1 MSPAISHPYRLFLF
15 QGAAVVMLLGG
26 SVLMPPADGA
36 MLLVPLTPKRI
47 ATAVDLALDHGAR
60 IGGLGPLPGTLIV
73 RGKRARLFGPLLA
86 QGIVAVAAPAIW
98 CGR

>member
-1 MSPAISHPYRLFLF
+1 
-15 QGAAVVMLLGG
+15 MLLGG

>member
-1 MSPAISHPYRLFLF
+1 MSPAISHPYRLVLF

-26 SVLMPPADGA
+26 SVLMPPAEGA